1 MRIGK
6 LIITVDHTH
15 DHAPHYGKH
24 ALKTSIIAV
33 TVASALTLT
42 VFAAEN
48 TYQSHG
54 ILKYDQNSDG
64 TAEIELNGAEIQNLG
79 AAAANQEANLE
90 NTHATLTTIK
100 DQNTEL
106 KTSTT
111 DLSNKVEGLA
121 STVQGSLANN
131 GVCMNT
137 DGGSSGVIGNYK
149 QALASASSDY
159 NSTAYSG
166 SKTNSSNL
174 NLSDS
179 INCINNIGKLPADHS
194 DNVVGITALSD
205 NDLKDFTTAHPDAP
219 TAEQKTAGNEKGI
232 NYTSQ
237 LMAGSGAW
245 MADDGG
251 LKWYEGTTVNKGSI
265 NAILTSDQNSI
276 TLPAGY
282 YNGISVSADISN
294 LKGNVTYTLVHHHT
308 GSATSGGGCYTVPQ
322 TTTTNYGGYCNQ
334 RYEYTRDPGKP
345 WAYQQID
352 YHGTCEH
359 CGKEL
364 YNAWEPKWVKCPN
377 CNTSSITYTCGCGL
391 NEGDFVRETNDFS
404 SINDNEKISKVTIT
418 Y

>member
-42 VFAAEN
+42 VFAADYN
-48 TYQSHG
+48 SHG

-90 NTHATLTTIK
+90 NTHTTLTTIK

-121 STVQGSLANN
+121 STVQASLAKN

-159 NSTAYSG
+159 NSTTYSG

-219 TAEQKTAGNEKGI
+219 TAEQKTAGNEKVI

-251 LKWYEGTTVNKGSI
+251 LKWYEGTTVNKGSSKI
-265 NAILTSDQNSI
+265 LIQKSYTAWTNKTFDIAAIAKENGLDYTTLTDNDFFVKPIAIDDSPSYCGINSI
-276 TLPAGY
+276 YWSLAYDAGTGALTI
-282 YNGISVSADISN
+282 NRFISP
-294 LKGNVTYTLVHHHT
+294 GTTYGHALTF
-308 GSATSGGGCYTVPQ
+308 
-322 TTTTNYGGYCNQ
+322 
-334 RYEYTRDPGKP
+334 D
-345 WAYQQID
+345 
-352 YHGTCEH
+352 
-359 CGKEL
+359 L
-364 YNAWEPKWVKCPN
+364 YLIP
-377 CNTSSITYTCGCGL
+377 
-391 NEGDFVRETNDFS
+391 
-404 SINDNEKISKVTIT
+404 
-418 Y
+418 